1 VTFRSVARHDTFRD
15 ERASA
20 SRLGRR
26 AGSIPERCPFDSAA
40 VLNVRAL
47 SPRMRSSCPECGAP
61 LGDAD
66 DCRALFHELLALE
79 ARVAGAAGALPHFF
93 AVASYNLQHP
103 STFTRGAL
111 EGLRPT
117 LADVLAGRA
126 TLDDARRRA
135 RAGAAG
141 AARVRRRP
149 DDADTEEEQRIL
161 RAWPTRWPLTVA
173 DVCRAEPEEYAAR
186 VRAWAEGT
194 IATLEAVP

>member
-1 VTFRSVARHDTFRD
+1 
-15 ERASA
+15 
-20 SRLGRR
+20 
-26 AGSIPERCPFDSAA
+26 
-40 VLNVRAL
+40 
-47 SPRMRSSCPECGAP
+47 MRSSCPECGAP
-61 LGDAD
+61 LGDAE
-66 DCRALFHELLALE
+66 DCRTLFHELLALE

-103 STFTRGAL
+103 STFTRDAL
-111 EGLRPT
+111 EGLRAT

-141 AARVRRRP
+141 ATRVRRRP
-149 DDADTEEEQRIL
+149 DDVDTEDERRML
-161 RAWPTRWPLTVA
+161 GAWPTRWPTTVA

-194 IATLEAVP
+194 IATLEAVR